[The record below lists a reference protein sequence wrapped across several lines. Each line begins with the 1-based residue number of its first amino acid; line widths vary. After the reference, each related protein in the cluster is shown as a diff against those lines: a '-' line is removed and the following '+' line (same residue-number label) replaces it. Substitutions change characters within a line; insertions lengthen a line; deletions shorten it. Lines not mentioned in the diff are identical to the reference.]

1 MGVYRKRR
9 MTIGSTG
16 WTAIVPDISCYAIVL
31 RNEGPKAIILRTDE
45 SDPDTEDQIDVGLQE
60 IIRSPNWYLAGQ
72 RVCSLKVA
80 QGQSTVIC
88 SFSG

>member
-1 MGVYRKRR
+1 
-9 MTIGSTG
+9 
-16 WTAIVPDISCYAIVL
+16 
-31 RNEGPKAIILRTDE
+31 LRTDE